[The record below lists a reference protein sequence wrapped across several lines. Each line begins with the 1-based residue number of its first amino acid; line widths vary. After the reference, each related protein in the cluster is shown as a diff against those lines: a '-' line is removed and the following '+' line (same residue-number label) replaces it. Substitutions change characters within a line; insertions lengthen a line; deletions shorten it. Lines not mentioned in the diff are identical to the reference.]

1 MPLISLSAVTPNT
14 EMTRILFTALAQ
26 PAGPEAARGEET
38 LRGVGRFDGL
48 ETTSTATTVREVGIN
63 KTEWQASN
71 A

>member
-1 MPLISLSAVTPNT
+1 
-14 EMTRILFTALAQ
+14 MTRILFKDLAQ
-26 PAGPEAARGEET
+26 PAGSEAARSEET

-48 ETTSTATTVREVGIN
+48 AVTSTATTVRELGIN